1 MEEERK
7 EMAKPGDMAEERRAL
22 KGICS
27 RIGWALCLYFVIS
40 TVLASIVQVVLLLI
54 PGYMDNMDLVWIS
67 TFVPQYLVGVPLALV
82 VLSGEKGKRPEEH
95 RLSFGKFLIVFIMC
109 FCLMYGGSLL
119 GNFLSALLSGGTAN
133 NALNVL
139 AMDNSPLKVLFMVI
153 LAPLMEELV
162 FRKFIIDRTAVFGEK
177 RAVLLSALTFGMFHM
192 NLYQFFYAFLLG
204 WLFGYIYLRTGRLRY
219 PVILHALVN
228 FIGSVLGPMML
239 KAAEDVMWMADMDPA
254 AMTEEMLVE
263 MMDKLPALIGMSV
276 YSLSVI
282 GLSVAGLVLILV
294 NRHKL
299 LWKTAQREIPGIS
312 GKPVWVNSGM
322 IVFLILCL
330 AMTVLMLFLV

>member
-1 MEEERK
+1 MEEERM
-7 EMAKPGDMAEERRAL
+7 EITELRDMAGERRAL

-40 TVLASIVQVVLLLI
+40 TALASIVQRVLLLI

-133 NALNVL
+133 NALDVL

-239 KAAEDVMWMADMDPA
+239 KAAEDVMWMAEMDSA
-254 AMTEEMLVE
+254 AMTEE
-263 MMDKLPALIGMSV
+263 MMDKLPALIRMSV

-330 AMTVLMLFLV
+330 AMTVWMLFLV